1 MWQNPQFPAD
11 LVTFT
16 EAILN
21 GKFHFLCSVRESNCV
36 KNVGN
41 EVTVFFFLKLPLL
54 AVSRFS

>member
-1 MWQNPQFPAD
+1 MWQNPQFPGD

-16 EAILN
+16 EAIFN

-41 EVTVFFFLKLPLL
+41 EVTVFF
-54 AVSRFS
+54 S